1 MKIRIHLI
9 NSKNLYKSRRK
20 FKLYPFS
27 YLISVVFK
35 HYYFIIEYFYYSK
48 IYFQCQRTYAV
59 ASIISNYVAGQFLL
73 NLKRADYL
81 LVDREFL
88 CIYEKF
94 EDTKVIWLVIGS
106 TWFYL
111 TQNYVSPIFSATTEI
126 SRSSTLHF

>member
-20 FKLYPFS
+20 FKLYPFL
-27 YLISVVFK
+27 YFISVVFK
-35 HYYFIIEYFYYSK
+35 HCYFIIEYFYYSK

-73 NLKRADYL
+73 NLKQADYL

-94 EDTKVIWLVIGS
+94 EDTKVIWFLPVPRGS
-106 TWFYL
+106 T
-111 TQNYVSPIFSATTEI
+111 
-126 SRSSTLHF
+126 